1 MKLKHM
7 IKSATAVTAAMQ
19 IGTTYYRVT
28 LDDIESVMQ
37 DSTDANIWIL
47 KSFQELGWDAIDFEH
62 NLFGS
67 QVIDDVLYIC
77 NTDGRDIDVRGEK
90 VDPEIALEDYNLS
103 ELSDYIEDADDETVL
118 KYITPYEIKT
128 PKFNNW
134 ASELLKDGYRFTD
147 LVDDA
152 QEFSDF

>member
-1 MKLKHM
+1 MKLKRT

-67 QVIDDVLYIC
+67 QVIDNVLYIC

-90 VDPEIALEDYNLS
+90 VDPETALDDYK
-103 ELSDYIEDADDETVL
+103 LSDLSTYIEDADEEIIL

-134 ASELLKDGYRFTD
+134 ASELLKDGYTFTD
-147 LVDDA
+147 LVNDA

>member
-1 MKLKHM
+1 MKLKHT
-7 IKSATAVTAAMQ
+7 IRSATAVTAAMQ
-19 IGTTYYRVT
+19 LGTTYYRVT
-28 LDDIESVMQ
+28 LNDIESVMQ

-77 NTDGRDIDVRGEK
+77 NTDGRDIDVGGEK
-90 VDPEIALEDYNLS
+90 VDPEIALDDYNLS
-103 ELSDYIEDADDETVL
+103 ELSDYIEDADDETIL
-118 KYITPYEIKT
+118 KYITSYEIKT

-134 ASELLKDGYRFTD
+134 AAELLKAGYKFTD
-147 LVDDA
+147 LVTDA

>member
-1 MKLKHM
+1 MKMKNT
-7 IKSATAVTAAMQ
+7 IKNATTVKTAMQ
-19 IGTTYYRVT
+19 KSNTYYRVT

-37 DSTDANIWIL
+37 DSTDANIWSL
-47 KSFQELGWDAIDFEH
+47 KSFQEIGWDAIDFEH

-90 VDPEIALEDYNLS
+90 VDPETALDDYK
-103 ELSDYIEDADDETVL
+103 LSDLYTYIEDADEEIIL
-118 KYITPYEIKT
+118 KYNTPYEIKT

-134 ASELLKDGYRFTD
+134 ASELLKDGYTFTD
-147 LVDDA
+147 IVNDA
-152 QEFSDF
+152 QEISDF